1 MSNRGRKP
9 EIVADAAHVIFTQ
22 PGDRFTGHFCIDED
36 VLRMAGTSDFTKY
49 AVDPSKSLQPDF
61 FIEANYKTP
70 QLVTK
75 VNSKL

>member
-1 MSNRGRKP
+1 MSSRGRRP
-9 EIVADAAHVIFTQ
+9 EIVADAAQVIFTQ
-22 PGDRFTGHFCIDED
+22 PSDLYTGNFCIDED

-70 QLVTK
+70 PLVNTVK
-75 VNSKL
+75 SKL